1 MIGMLGF
8 GSRLGDVHVDNA
20 QVCERIP
27 GLTQEWIEDKLG
39 IMHRYY
45 AAPGQTADSMA
56 LDASRIALADAG
68 ITADQLDVVVAC
80 TFTGELAFP
89 PVSAGLHRALGMRGG
104 QFYDL
109 AAACSGFVS
118 ALTAVADRMKAD
130 SSLRYALVVGTEL
143 MSPHVDPADP
153 ETRPYFSD
161 GAGAIVLGRS
171 QYGIISSA
179 FYADTADLAMV
190 RCRRGHYAEM
200 KGLVTGKQ
208 AVAHLPDTMRRACAG
223 AGWAINDADL
233 IVFHQANE
241 KLIRYFMHGFGLPM
255 ELTYTNV
262 AEIGNTGVA
271 SVPIALADVAE
282 KGLLTRGER
291 LLIAS
296 VGAGFGFG
304 ASTWTWAK

>member
-8 GSRLGDVHVDNA
+8 GSSLGAIEVSNA
-20 QVCERIP
+20 EVCERIP
-27 GLTQEWIEDKLG
+27 GLTPEWIMDKLG
-39 IMHRYY
+39 IKRRFY
-45 AAPGQTADSMA
+45 ATPDQTADSMA
-56 LDASRIALADAG
+56 LDASRKALANAG
-68 ITADQLDVVVAC
+68 ITADQLDIVVVC
-80 TFTGELAFP
+80 TFTGVLAFP
-89 PVSAGLHRALGMRGG
+89 PVSAWLHSQLGMVGG

-118 ALTAVADRMKAD
+118 ALTSVSDRMTQD
-130 SSLRYALVVGTEL
+130 PSLRYALVVGAEL
-143 MSPHVDPADP
+143 MSPVVDPADP
-153 ETRPYFSD
+153 ETMPYFSD

-171 QYGIISSA
+171 RYGILSSA
-179 FYADTADLAMV
+179 FYADTADLDMV

-208 AVAHLPDTMRRACAG
+208 AVAHLPDTMIRACG
-223 AGWAINDADL
+223 EAGWGIEDTDL

-241 KLIRYFMHGFGLPM
+241 KLIRYFMRSFDLPM
-255 ELTYTNV
+255 ERTYTNV

-282 KGLLTRGER
+282 RKLLQRSDR

-304 ASTWTWAK
+304 ASCWEWS